1 MRRGRDGN
9 RGNGNRDNRGDRGNR
24 RDRPPLKWETAER
37 FQEGN
42 VVGIVQYAELE
53 NGGRR
58 YSYRIGKESRN
69 DPDKPFPFMDPRDIR
84 SHREVLS
91 QIETWVECDREEMR
105 GGQDLDHHRR
115 VG

>member
-1 MRRGRDGN
+1 MRRGHDGN
-9 RGNGNRDNRGDRGNR
+9 RRQGNRDNGNR
-24 RDRPPLKWETAER
+24 KDRPPLKWQTAER

-42 VVGIVQYAELE
+42 VVGIVQYAELDS
-53 NGGRR
+53 GGRR

-69 DPDKPFPFMDPRDIR
+69 DPDKPFPFMDPRDIQA
-84 SHREVLS
+84 HRDVLS

-105 GGQDLDHHRR
+105 GQDLDHHRR